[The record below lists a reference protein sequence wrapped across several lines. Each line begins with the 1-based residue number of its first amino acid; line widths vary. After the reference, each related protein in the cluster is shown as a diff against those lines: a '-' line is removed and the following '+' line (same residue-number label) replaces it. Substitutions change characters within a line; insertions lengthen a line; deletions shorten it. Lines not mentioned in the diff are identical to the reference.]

1 MKAPHYKAILRLI
14 LFETD
19 DPSVISRYKNVAMVQ
34 DKLKSIGWEPLMAAI
49 YNQDHNNA
57 GVNEDKPVEVE
68 TSDQTVTIEPPDENL
83 TKPIELM
90 DDHDDDE

>member
-49 YNQDHNNA
+49 YNQEQNNVV
-57 GVNEDKPVEVE
+57 GDEDNPVGVE
-68 TSDQTVTIEPPDENL
+68 TVDKTVTIVPPDENS
-83 TKPIELM
+83 TKPIELI